1 MPGLYRPSTGRCKSA
16 DFMAGK
22 RAISV
27 SQFAEHFRRAWLG
40 TQEKFHS
47 GRSLDRNDFN
57 QLPRKLGL
65 AISGGADS
73 MALAYLC
80 RQLERSALAGKI
92 SVTAFVVDHRARAES
107 SQEARTVAGWLH
119 AMGIKTKILELDW
132 AQFAKQDGSGQ
143 AKGESAL
150 PSAFETHAR
159 RLRFQALGM
168 ACRERGIDALLM
180 GHHQDDSVETTIWR
194 LSSGGRGAGLSGIPE
209 VARIPECHG
218 LFGVSESG
226 SFVILSGHGSH
237 VQLQVDD
244 KNKASIIFNPQTSQ
258 QNTGKQNQ
266 TAKPPA
272 VSEVSVATGGIHI
285 CRPLLSFPKARLLET
300 CHQNNIPYVSDPTNF
315 DPTLTPRNAIRSML
329 ASNSLPRALQAPSIL
344 SLISSSQGFLHT
356 STEYSNQ
363 LLASRCRILKLNL
376 KAGMMVLQVKDLPA
390 FLDPL
395 QSQLPASRLFQIQS
409 LTLRRITEIIS
420 PFHGNHF
427 PLRSYEPFV
436 PRIFGQQEGQDG
448 SKDHPTL
455 RGQNFTLGGVMY
467 HPLAVKNQLG
477 PVPGGKNLWLLT
489 RQPFFKNKGP
499 VSRLDVEFPLT
510 KSHKPNPGTTFSPG
524 FTPWT
529 LWDDRY
535 WLRFKVTPV
544 GKNQDKRINEIR
556 NMTLLVR
563 PLAQTDVQRIRLDPN
578 LALQM
583 KRSKNTFSMVI
594 HNALRNRLAEEC
606 PGSMRFTIPVLAVER
621 PLDIPGLAGNEHDQ
635 LIALPTFDFPLDAL
649 SMRRGPNAVE
659 ITYGGEKWKV
669 KWEWMYKMVDTE
681 AIRLMGGPV
690 KVEAESASVHNNK
703 V

>member
-1 MPGLYRPSTGRCKSA
+1 
-16 DFMAGK
+16 
-22 RAISV
+22 
-27 SQFAEHFRRAWLG
+27 
-40 TQEKFHS
+40 
-47 GRSLDRNDFN
+47 
-57 QLPRKLGL
+57 
-65 AISGGADS
+65 
-73 MALAYLC
+73 
-80 RQLERSALAGKI
+80 
-92 SVTAFVVDHRARAES
+92 
-107 SQEARTVAGWLH
+107 
-119 AMGIKTKILELDW
+119 
-132 AQFAKQDGSGQ
+132 
-143 AKGESAL
+143 
-150 PSAFETHAR
+150 
-159 RLRFQALGM
+159 M
-168 ACRERGIDALLM
+168 ACRERDINALLM

-194 LSSGGRGAGLSGIPE
+194 LSSGGRGAGLAGIPE
-209 VARIPECHG
+209 VARIPECHS

-226 SFVILSGHGSH
+226 SSVKLSDHGSH
-237 VQLQVDD
+237 GHVPIQLQVDD
-244 KNKASIIFNPQTSQ
+244 KNKGSIIFNPQTIQ
-258 QNTGKQNQ
+258 QNIGKQKQ
-266 TAKPPA
+266 KSTSTSSPKTARPPA
-272 VSEVSVATGGIHI
+272 LSEVSVATGGIHI
-285 CRPLLSFPKARLLET
+285 CRPLLSFPKASLLET

-329 ASNSLPRALQAPSIL
+329 ASNSLPRALRAPSIL
-344 SLISSSQGFLHT
+344 SLISSSQSFLHT

-363 LLASRCRILKLNL
+363 LLASRCRILNLNL
-376 KAGMMVLQVKDLPA
+376 KAGIMVLQIKDLPA

-427 PLRSYEPFV
+427 PVRSYEPFV

-448 SKDHPTL
+448 SKDQSFIP
-455 RGQNFTLGGVMY
+455 GQNFTLGGVMY

-499 VSRLDVEFPLT
+499 VTRLDVTLAPT
-510 KSHKPNPGTTFSPG
+510 KSHKPNPGTTLSPG

-535 WLRFKVTPV
+535 WFRFSVTPA
-544 GKNQDKRINEIR
+544 GKNQDKQINDTR

-563 PLAQTDVQRIRLDPN
+563 PLVKTDLQRIRLDPK
-578 LALQM
+578 LAPQM
-583 KRSKNTFSMVI
+583 KRSKKYFSLVI

-606 PGSMRFTIPVLAVER
+606 PGSARFTLPVLAIEKPSDVPR
-621 PLDIPGLAGNEHDQ
+621 SADYEHDQ
-635 LIALPTFDFPLDAL
+635 LVALPTFDFPLDAL
-649 SMRRGPNAVE
+649 SMQRGPNAVE
-659 ITYGGEKWKV
+659 FTYGGEKWNV